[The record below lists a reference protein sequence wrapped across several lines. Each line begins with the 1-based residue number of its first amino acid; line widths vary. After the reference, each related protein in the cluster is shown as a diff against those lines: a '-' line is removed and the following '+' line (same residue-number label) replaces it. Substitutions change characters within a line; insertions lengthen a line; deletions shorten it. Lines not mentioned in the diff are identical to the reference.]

1 VRIIGRS
8 IIDFF
13 RDDGLMFAA
22 AMSYFTMMA
31 IVPFCLFVITL
42 FGYLL
47 GHYPEF
53 YTFFL
58 RRLVNFFP
66 EVTNEIM
73 QDISKLISFK
83 GIGKVGL
90 VLYGLLSYHVFAS
103 YEAALNAIFKVKTKR
118 RFIFSVLISLSV
130 VTLIIVLLM
139 LSFAAT
145 SIVPLLKGFSPLL
158 PGLKLGKITQFIIR
172 FVLPFIL
179 VLLVVTML
187 YILIPKTRVNFFHS
201 LRGAMFTTIFIEIA
215 KHIFTWY
222 VSSVVELGKI
232 YGPLTAT
239 ISFLLWVY
247 YSSSIFLIG
256 AEIVHNS
263 GTATKA
269 GPIKSPK
276 WGGR

>member
-1 VRIIGRS
+1 LRTLRIIGRS
-8 IIDFF
+8 VIDFF
-13 RDDGLMFAA
+13 RDDGMMFAA
-22 AMSYFTMMA
+22 SMSYFTMMT
-31 IVPFCLFVITL
+31 IVPFCLFVVTL

-47 GHYPEF
+47 GHYPDF

-58 RRLVNFFP
+58 KRLVNFFP
-66 EVTNEIM
+66 EVTSEIM
-73 QDISKLISFK
+73 QDISKLISYK
-83 GIGKVGL
+83 GIGKFGL
-90 VLYGLLSYHVFAS
+90 VLYGLLSYQVFAS

-118 RFIFSVLISLSV
+118 RFVYSILISLSV
-130 VTLIIVLLM
+130 VTLITALLI

-145 SIVPLLKGFSPLL
+145 SIVPLLKGFSPFL

-172 FVLPFIL
+172 FVLPFVL
-179 VLLVVTML
+179 VLLVVTVL
-187 YILIPKTRVNFFHS
+187 YILIPKTRVNFSHAF
-201 LRGAMFTTIFIEIA
+201 RGAMFTTIFMEIA

-232 YGPLTAT
+232 YGPLTAI

-263 GTATKA
+263 GTARKT
-269 GPIKSPK
+269 GPVKNF
-276 WGGR
+276 R

>member
-8 IIDFF
+8 VIDFF
-13 RDDGLMFAA
+13 RDDGMMFAA

-53 YTFFL
+53 YNFFL
-58 RRLVNFFP
+58 RRLMNFFP

-73 QDISKLISFK
+73 QDISKLISLK

-90 VLYGLLSYHVFAS
+90 VLYGLLSYQVFAS
-103 YEAALNAIFKVKTKR
+103 YEAALNAIFKVKQKR

-130 VTLIIVLLM
+130 VTLIIALLM

-145 SIVPLLKGFSPLL
+145 SIVTLLKAFSPFL
-158 PGLKLGKITQFIIR
+158 PALKLGKITQFIIR

-201 LRGAMFTTIFIEIA
+201 LRGAIFTTIFMEIA

-232 YGPLTAT
+232 YGPLTAI
-239 ISFLLWVY
+239 ISFLLWIY

-263 GTATKA
+263 GTAREGWFRKKTKV
-269 GPIKSPK
+269 
-276 WGGR
+276 R